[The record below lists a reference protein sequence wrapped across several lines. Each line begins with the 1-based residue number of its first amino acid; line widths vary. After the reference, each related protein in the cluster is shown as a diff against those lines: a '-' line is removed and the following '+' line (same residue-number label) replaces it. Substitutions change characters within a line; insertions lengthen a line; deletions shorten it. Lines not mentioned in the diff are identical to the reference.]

1 MYINNLLFVEEQLA
15 RIANGKFYYEHT
27 LQFQR
32 MKTDQPI
39 NMPNIPS
46 LVTSQVQVLEQN
58 KQQIF
63 AHYKK

>member
-15 RIANGKFYYEHT
+15 RIANGKLYYEHT

-32 MKTDQPI
+32 MQTDQPI
-39 NMPNIPS
+39 DMPNIPS